1 MSFHGLTEEEYA
13 IWRRFEWARGADSLL
28 DFVHETSR
36 DRGERPVFQR
46 PDHLAPLAA
55 AFARALEGP
64 QRLLLSVPPRHGK
77 TETLL
82 HGIAWWLWLNPRSEV
97 IYSGYSGTFAE
108 GKSKRVRDIVQALG
122 VPLSKDTKR
131 ANEWKIAAGGG
142 LRARGRGGSITGHG
156 ANLLIIDDPISNR
169 EEAESA
175 VVRQNTFD
183 WFTSTAMTRVEPG
196 GSVIVVH
203 TRWHDDDLIGRLA
216 EQGGW
221 DYINLPALTPV
232 GSLWPARWSVKDL
245 EVRRRE
251 VGEYDW
257 SSMFQGEPRPRG
269 GRLFNPITE
278 RGEYTHPFI
287 SDLELAG
294 RWRIVI
300 GADPAATEKTSADYS
315 VAVVLAVTG
324 EPGTISYRAD
334 VLDVWRGQVEI
345 PKFAAKLVEMSRH
358 WNAPVVCESQGGFK
372 AVPQM
377 MRLVDKDVIVFE
389 ITALGD
395 KFTRALPASAA
406 WNDGRIRVPVFAPWR
421 KDFLAEVTKFT
432 GVKDAKD
439 DQVDALAHAFN
450 ALAQIKPLRNM
461 GVFQAPRDLVG
472 L

>member
-1 MSFHGLTEEEYA
+1 MYNTLTEEEYA
-13 IWRRFEWARGADSLL
+13 LWRRFEWARGADSLL
-28 DFVHETSR
+28 DFVHETSQA
-36 DRGERPVFQR
+36 RGERPIFQR
-46 PDHLAPLAA
+46 PDHLAPLAD
-55 AFARALEGP
+55 AFARALETP
-64 QRLLLSVPPRHGK
+64 QRILLSVPPRHGK

-82 HGIAWWLWLNPRSEV
+82 HGIAWWLWLNPRHEV
-97 IYSGYSGTFAE
+97 IYSGYSGEFAQT
-108 GKSKRVRDIVQALG
+108 KSKRVRDIVQALG
-122 VPLSKDTKR
+122 IQLNKSTKR
-131 ANEWKIAAGGG
+131 ADDWKIAAGGG
-142 LRARGRGGSITGHG
+142 LRAKGRGGSITGYG
-156 ANLLIIDDPISNR
+156 ANLFVIDDPISNR

-175 VVRQNTFD
+175 IIRQNTYD
-183 WFTSTAMTRVEPG
+183 WFTSTAMSRVEPG
-196 GSVIVVH
+196 GSMIVVH

-221 DYINLPALTPV
+221 DYVNLPAISDT
-232 GSLWPARWSVKDL
+232 GSALWPVRWSAPDL
-245 EVRRRE
+245 AVRRRE

-269 GRLFNPITE
+269 GRLFNQVSE
-278 RGEYTHPFI
+278 RQTYIHPLVA
-287 SDLELAG
+287 DLELAG

-334 VLDVWRGQVEI
+334 VLYVWRGQVEI
-345 PKFAAKLVEMSRH
+345 PKFANKLVEMSRH
-358 WNAPVVCESQGGFK
+358 WNAPVVVESQGGFK

-377 MRLVDKDVIVFE
+377 MRLVDKDVKVFE

-406 WNDGRIRVPVFAPWR
+406 WNDGRIRVPVAAVWR
-421 KDFLAEVTKFT
+421 KDFLQEVTKFT

-450 ALAQIKPLRNM
+450 ALAQIRPLRNM
-461 GVFQAPRDLVG
+461 GVQTAPRDLVG